1 MLDSNQDPV
10 KEAPMRGN
18 RSLVVIAL
26 ILIVLVVIVGG
37 AYYYFT
43 QIAGPADEPP
53 VDATMEVEEPVETTE
68 IVVSIQSIPRGMQ
81 ISEEEN
87 AIEMQA
93 WPNENLPTQYFTDMA
108 EVEGKYALLNIPRG
122 MPILPDMIGRPGGML
137 SVSGSAAALFGPED
151 RVAYAIPMDTQGA
164 VAWAVQPGDRV
175 DVLASIG
182 MESSEAEFSREGVK
196 QFTYLETP
204 ELPSQTSLFGKFEQ
218 LPNGRWA
225 AIYPV
230 ETPGSNI
237 PTNFVQ
243 LTVQNAQ
250 VWHVGTWDDTQ
261 QQADAAQQQDGDG
274 GGALGEAP
282 EAAPTPVPDLQE
294 VRDIEP
300 VTLLVTREDALILK
314 YLHEMGADLDLVLRP
329 AGFEGTVIQ
338 TQPVWFR
345 YVLDKYQLPNTMPDE
360 PVAPSPVRE
369 PLDLLPVQTP
379 EPEAQE

>member
-1 MLDSNQDPV
+1 
-10 KEAPMRGN
+10 MRGN

-26 ILIVLVVIVGG
+26 VLIVLVAIAGG

-43 QIAGPADEPP
+43 QIADSGDEPP
-53 VDATMEVEEPVETTE
+53 IEATMEVEEVVETTE
-68 IVVSIQSIPRGMQ
+68 IVVSIQSIPRGKQ

-93 WPNENLPTQYFTDMA
+93 WPNDNLPTAYYTDIA

-122 MPILPDMIGRPGGML
+122 MPILPDMVGQPGGML

-164 VAWAVQPGDRV
+164 VAWAVEPGDRV
-175 DVLASIG
+175 DVLASIA
-182 MESSEAEFSREGVK
+182 MESSEAEFSKEGVK
-196 QFTYLETP
+196 QFTYLETTDG
-204 ELPSQTSLFGKFEQ
+204 PSQTSLFGKFEQ

-230 ETPGSNI
+230 EAPGSNL
-237 PTNFVQ
+237 PTHFVQ
-243 LTVQNAQ
+243 LTVQDAQ
-250 VWHVGTWDDTQ
+250 VWHVGPWKENQ
-261 QQADAAQQQDGDG
+261 QPQAAATGDEG
-274 GGALGEAP
+274 GGEGALGEAP
-282 EAAPTPVPDLQE
+282 AEAAPTPIPDLQE
-294 VRDIEP
+294 DRDIQL

-329 AGFEGTVIQ
+329 AGREGTVIQ

-345 YVLDKYQLPNTMPDE
+345 YILDKYQLPNTIPEE
-360 PVAPSPVRE
+360 PVAPAAVRDPLE
-369 PLDLLPVQTP
+369 PLPVQTP
-379 EPEAQE
+379 EPEEAEE

>member
-1 MLDSNQDPV
+1 
-10 KEAPMRGN
+10 MRGN

-26 ILIVLVVIVGG
+26 ILIVLVVVAGG

-43 QIAGPADEPP
+43 QIAAPADEPP
-53 VDATMEVEEPVETTE
+53 VDATVEVEEVVETTE
-68 IVVSIQSIPRGMQ
+68 IVVSIQSIPRGKQ
-81 ISEEEN
+81 ISQEDN
-87 AIEMQA
+87 AIEMQE
-93 WPNENLPTQYFTDMA
+93 WPNENLPTEYYTDMA

-137 SVSGSAAALFGPED
+137 SVSGSAAALFGPDD

-164 VAWAVQPGDRV
+164 VAWALEPGDRV
-175 DVLASIG
+175 DVLASIA
-182 MESSEAEFSREGVK
+182 MESSEAEFSQEGIK

-237 PTNFVQ
+237 PTHFVQ
-243 LTVQNAQ
+243 LTVQDAQ
-250 VWHVGTWDDTQ
+250 VWHIGTWQEDQ
-261 QQADAAQQQDGDG
+261 PQAATAAEPEGE
-274 GGALGEAP
+274 GALGEAG
-282 EAAPTPVPDLQE
+282 EAAPTPMPELQE
-294 VRDIEP
+294 VRDVEP

-329 AGFEGTVIQ
+329 AGREGTVIQ

-345 YVLDKYQLPNTMPDE
+345 YILDKYQLPNTMPEE
-360 PVAPSPVRE
+360 PVAPSSVRE
-369 PLDLLPVQTP
+369 PLELLPVQTP
-379 EPEAQE
+379 EPEVQE